1 MISAL
6 SVKSDSGLEAKAKR
20 QDYNPK
26 IPKSQ
31 NPKIS
36 KSLRS
41 RQDNGPLQDKAVRRD
56 WFSETQL
63 RDGHKKDEGERKGMK
78 SLGGSQA
85 LKTFLTWLFLFSGV
99 LDGNAEGRESTKPGS
114 SISAKRRGE
123 AKGKAQSLQ

>member
-20 QDYNPK
+20 QDQNPK

-85 LKTFLTWLFLFSGV
+85 FKSFSH
-99 LDGNAEGRESTKPGS
+99 LAFSFQRSPGRRCRRAGKHEAWELYFGQK
-114 SISAKRRGE
+114 KRINKR
-123 AKGKAQSLQ
+123 

>member
-20 QDYNPK
+20 QDRYPK
-26 IPKSQ
+26 I
-31 NPKIS
+31 PKIS

-85 LKTFLTWLFLFSGV
+85 FKNFSH
-99 LDGNAEGRESTKPGS
+99 LAFSFQRSPGRQCRRAGKHEAWELYFGQK
-114 SISAKRRGE
+114 KRRS
-123 AKGKAQSLQ
+123 KR